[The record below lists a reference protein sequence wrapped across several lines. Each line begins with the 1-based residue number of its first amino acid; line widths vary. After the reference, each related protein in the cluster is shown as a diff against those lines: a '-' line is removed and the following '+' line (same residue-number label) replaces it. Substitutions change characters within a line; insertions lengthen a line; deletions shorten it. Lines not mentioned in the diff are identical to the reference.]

1 MHRREITVRLL
12 ALASGVVDGSIGR
25 AGLLAEL
32 ASLYSALGGEAL
44 NAKLPEGTQL
54 GLDGLPA
61 TKAMKDRKASTNV
74 ELRRR
79 AEEIVRYWIVRTGR
93 DMRRTEV
100 SADRVRTVAKVLRS
114 KTDREAMQAI
124 ANVADDEWRQGEND
138 RGKRYDGIEHIFGKG
153 MERFEELRDD
163 GDAPIELVHLE
174 EPEEPGRAS
183 TRDPAMVQAEIEQLT
198 EVKRRARAGGDR
210 DAFNRASRRE
220 RQLRRALEGG
230 PG

>member
-25 AGLLAEL
+25 AALLAEL
-32 ASLYSALGGEAL
+32 AAMYVALGGDAL

-61 TKAMKDRKASTNV
+61 TKATKDRKANANL
-74 ELRRR
+74 ELKER
-79 AEEIVRYWIVRTGR
+79 AERIVRYWIARTGR
-93 DMRRTEV
+93 DSKRTEV
-100 SADRVRTVAKVLRS
+100 SADRVRTVAKILRS

-153 MERFEELRDD
+153 VERFEELRDCD
-163 GDAPIELVHLE
+163 DASIDNVQLD
-174 EPEEPGRAS
+174 EPERVS
-183 TRDPAMVQAEIEQLT
+183 TRDPAMVQAEIEQLV

-210 DAFNRASRRE
+210 DAFNRAARRE
-220 RQLRRALEGG
+220 RQLRRSLE
-230 PG
+230 